1 MNASVAATTSSVPPT
16 AHASAS
22 ALTKASL
29 GALAVA
35 GAVLVLFVLPAEA
48 GIDPTGVGSAL
59 GIAGMGTGT
68 GEVETSD
75 ETPASAPVA
84 AAGLAPT
91 RESIEAKSAWR
102 MDEETIVLEP
112 HSGIEVKAHMLKG
125 DGYAFEWQATGP
137 VKVDMHGEP
146 PNAAEDEFTSYW
158 IDKETTSQKGTFVA
172 PIEGS
177 HGWYWRNK
185 GDTPVTVTLKVSG
198 FYKDL
203 FRP

>member
-1 MNASVAATTSSVPPT
+1 MNASTATKASSVPPT
-16 AHASAS
+16 AHASPS
-22 ALTKASL
+22 ALVKASL

-35 GAVLVLFVLPAEA
+35 GAVMVLFVLPAEA

-59 GIAGMGTGT
+59 GIAGMGTGESESA
-68 GEVETSD
+68 GD
-75 ETPASAPVA
+75 ASAAPVA
-84 AAGLAPT
+84 AAAALAPT
-91 RESIEAKSAWR
+91 RESIESKSPWR
-102 MDEETIVLEP
+102 ADEETIVLEP
-112 HSGIEVKAHMLKG
+112 HSGIELKAHMLKG

-203 FRP
+203 YRP

>member
-1 MNASVAATTSSVPPT
+1 MNAKTATSSVPPT
-16 AHASAS
+16 AHASPA
-22 ALTKASL
+22 ALVRASL

-59 GIAGMGTGT
+59 GIAGMGTQ
-68 GEVETSD
+68 ETEAAED
-75 ETPASAPVA
+75 APA
-84 AAGLAPT
+84 AALPTATAAAPT
-91 RESIEAKSAWR
+91 RE
-102 MDEETIVLEP
+102 TIVAQSPWRSDEQTIELEP

-125 DGYAFEWQATGP
+125 DGYTFEWQASGP

-158 IDKETTSQKGTFVA
+158 IEKETTSQKGTFVA

-203 FRP
+203 YRP

>member
-1 MNASVAATTSSVPPT
+1 MNASNVSTVPPT
-16 AHASAS
+16 AHASPK
-22 ALTKASL
+22 ALAKASL

-48 GIDPTGVGSAL
+48 GIDPTGVGGAL
-59 GIAGMGTGT
+59 GIAGMGA
-68 GEVETSD
+68 GEAEAAEMPTA
-75 ETPASAPVA
+75 TLA
-84 AAGLAPT
+84 AATIALAPT
-91 RESIEAKSAWR
+91 RESIESKSTWR
-102 MDEETIVLEP
+102 ADEETIVLEP
-112 HSGIEVKAHMLKG
+112 HSGVELKAHMLKG
-125 DGYAFEWQATGP
+125 DGYAFEWEATGP

-203 FRP
+203 YRP

>member
-1 MNASVAATTSSVPPT
+1 MNTSTGSNVPPT
-16 AHASAS
+16 AHASPK
-22 ALTKASL
+22 ALAKASL

-35 GAVLVLFVLPAEA
+35 GAVVVLFVLPAEA
-48 GIDPTGVGSAL
+48 GIDPTGAGSAL
-59 GIAGMGTGT
+59 GIAGMGA
-68 GEVETSD
+68 GEAEAA
-75 ETPASAPVA
+75 ETPADAAPVA
-84 AAGLAPT
+84 AVANAPT
-91 RESIEAKSAWR
+91 RESIESRTPWR
-102 MDEETIVLEP
+102 TDEQVIELEP

-125 DGYAFEWQATGP
+125 DGYTFEWQATGP

-158 IDKETTSQKGTFVA
+158 IEKEATSQKGTFVA

-203 FRP
+203 YRP